1 MKYTVKIILLLSA
14 IHLSSQNSNLLK
26 SVDGTYHLLE
36 AERGVTTKVF
46 EFGEHNNVKL
56 LAIAACKKC
65 MPAVYTYKAEES
77 KELDRLVFYNS
88 TGLYLFQ
95 YDEESFVMI
104 MINPKAEH
112 WTDFYFSNFY
122 SKIKSKVASMSK
134 EKIKKFI
141 AKISS

>member
-1 MKYTVKIILLLSA
+1 
-14 IHLSSQNSNLLK
+14 
-26 SVDGTYHLLE
+26 
-36 AERGVTTKVF
+36 
-46 EFGEHNNVKL
+46 
-56 LAIAACKKC
+56 

-122 SKIKSKVASMSK
+122 SKNKSKVASMSK
-134 EKIKKFI
+134 EKIKKFMT
-141 AKISS
+141 KISS